1 MNTSYSKIRH
11 IRESNILLENRRNRS
26 LITEETTSKSFGNL
40 QTIISQS
47 DQDKKT
53 VPFCKK
59 ATPKQLC
66 VVSNESGNPM
76 GWVHERQQWNKILN
90 KYGYSSV
97 EGTGYSY
104 ATDKNS
110 PGPYSTGQIWNLD
123 TNQPQG
129 NKPAQKVA
137 QPQDSQPTTEVIRKV
152 PVYNDDRSKLKRYV
166 NLLKIEEWLDPQGN
180 PTLNIRYKVDGNDE
194 QGYFK
199 FYTCGGGGIMCEKR
213 NCMSGEKHT
222 FDTETTNWIESTYC
236 KTTPGQ
242 PQNNQPVQKVN
253 QPVQKVNQPVQNVVQ
268 PQNNKPAPNV
278 TQPSKPAQRLPSF

>member
-1 MNTSYSKIRH
+1 MTWRSVYITERNTYTNVINMNTSYSKIRH

-129 NKPAQKVA
+129 NKPVQKVV
-137 QPQDSQPTTEVIRKV
+137 QPQDNKP
-152 PVYNDDRSKLKRYV
+152 
-166 NLLKIEEWLDPQGN
+166 EE
-180 PTLNIRYKVDGNDE
+180 
-194 QGYFK
+194 
-199 FYTCGGGGIMCEKR
+199 
-213 NCMSGEKHT
+213 
-222 FDTETTNWIESTYC
+222 
-236 KTTPGQ
+236 
-242 PQNNQPVQKVN
+242 KVN
-253 QPVQKVNQPVQNVVQ
+253 QPVQNVVQPQGNKPEEKVNQPVQNVVQ

-278 TQPSKPAQRLPSF
+278 TQPQNSQPVQNVNQRNKSRL